1 MESLITHHEARYGH
15 IHKTLGLLALVHYI
29 YRFYNFMAYG
39 SMMFESSMWP
49 LIIVHAA
56 LSGTSLIFYIP
67 SIRSEK
73 APMIWPEF
81 RAHSI
86 LFAYRS
92 LTAMALTQLAISNP
106 ATRAATILTTILL
119 ADTATS
125 YFKMEGVTTMR
136 DMPFPDWASEAAR
149 TRLNY
154 FYSISQVLATT
165 TLLFSPSMERAL
177 MILFPIQIA
186 AFLMTL
192 VRKKLINPFHWH
204 FYYAISLLLNYVHGG
219 LIQTES
225 MPPLFYVCSA
235 IFCFLRFG
243 FRMNKYVLWTTICM
257 VYLFTECQGSPQCF
271 KYLEG
276 PHEL

>member
-125 YFKMEGVTTMR
+125 YFKMEG
-136 DMPFPDWASEAAR
+136 ASEAAR